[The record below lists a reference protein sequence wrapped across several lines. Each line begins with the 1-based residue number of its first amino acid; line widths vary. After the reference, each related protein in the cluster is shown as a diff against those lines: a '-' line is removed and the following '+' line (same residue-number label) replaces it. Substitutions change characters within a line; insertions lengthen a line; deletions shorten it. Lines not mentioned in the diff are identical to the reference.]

1 MEDLERE
8 REVKDRLIEHMQKN
22 SIKQVDVCC
31 SENIPPHTPRGKGGI
46 FFEKNDQHF
55 LQNYTPHT
63 PLSSILLTSY
73 TSHIPTHHPSYLN
86 NFLQ

>member
-1 MEDLERE
+1 MNEDSYYIDWELSNKLEKILTKM
-8 REVKDRLIEHMQKN
+8 VYL
-22 SIKQVDVCC
+22 CC
-31 SENIPPHTPRGKGGI
+31 SENIPQYPRGKGGI
-46 FFEKNDQHF
+46 FFEKKRSTF
-55 LQNYTPHT
+55 LQNYT